1 MMADLNI
8 SGEFFTFALGV
19 ASGMIALY
27 AKTRR
32 EAHAEYDRDIRTKR
46 FEAYKELW
54 KLTQP
59 LAKYSPPGPVTE
71 DVLRGMSSLMR
82 VWYFETGGI
91 IMTSRSRD
99 AYFAL
104 QDSITIHLGD
114 RAPKKG
120 DKVSDIETIS
130 KRASTLRTAM
140 TADVGTRLI
149 SSFIQR
155 EA

>member
-1 MMADLNI
+1 MADINI
-8 SGEFFTFALGV
+8 SGELFTFALGV

-46 FEAYKELW
+46 LEAYKELW

-59 LAKYSPPGPVTE
+59 LAKYSPPGPVTGE
-71 DVLRGMSSLMR
+71 VLRGISSAMR

-104 QDSITIHLGD
+104 QDSITTHLGD
-114 RAPKKG
+114 RPPKAG
-120 DKVSDIETIS
+120 DTVPDIETIS

-149 SSFIQR
+149 SSFIRQ

>member
-1 MMADLNI
+1 MADLNI
-8 SGEFFTFALGV
+8 SGELFTFALGL
-19 ASGMIALY
+19 ASGMIVLY

-71 DVLRGMSSLMR
+71 EVLRAISSAMR

-99 AYFAL
+99 AYFAI
-104 QDSITIHLGD
+104 QDSITIHLKDRPPKAGD
-114 RAPKKG
+114 TVP
-120 DKVSDIETIS
+120 DIETIS

-149 SSFIQR
+149 SSFIRQ